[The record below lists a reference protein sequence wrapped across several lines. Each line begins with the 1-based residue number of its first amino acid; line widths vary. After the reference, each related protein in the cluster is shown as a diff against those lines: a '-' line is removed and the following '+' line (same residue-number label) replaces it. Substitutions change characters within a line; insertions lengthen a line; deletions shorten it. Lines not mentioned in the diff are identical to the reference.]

1 MPITN
6 VIQNASETII
16 GVVKIATNA
25 EVLAGADDSKA
36 ASPLKVKQYND
47 AKNLGIG
54 QTWQD
59 LTASRAAN
67 TTYTNSTGRPI
78 YVVVSN
84 VLPTSATWNF
94 TINGVVYGVN
104 GTATAQVRFCHCFI
118 IPNGATYSSNYAGA
132 PWSELR

>member
-1 MPITN
+1 MPLSDI
-6 VIQNASETII
+6 IKNASEADKGILQ
-16 GVVKIATNA
+16 IASNA
-25 EVLAGADDSKA
+25 EILAGTDNAKA

-47 AKNLGIG
+47 AKNLGLG

-59 LTASRAAN
+59 VSGSRAAN
-67 TTYTNSTGRPI
+67 TTYTNSTGKPI
-78 YVVVSN
+78 YVVISN

-94 TINGVVYGVN
+94 TINGVVHAVN
-104 GTATAQVRFCHCFI
+104 GTATAQVRFCHNFI